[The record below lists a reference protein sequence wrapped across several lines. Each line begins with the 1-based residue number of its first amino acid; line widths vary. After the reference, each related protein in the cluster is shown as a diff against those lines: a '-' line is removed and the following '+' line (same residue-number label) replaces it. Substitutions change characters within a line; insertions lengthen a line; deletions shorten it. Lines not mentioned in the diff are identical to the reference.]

1 MQNLCHQLSG
11 LSLHCNFKFPVNT
24 TSRQGVKQLGIS
36 FMVLFFFAVPM
47 KVVGG
52 QIHSNWENSKPPA
65 LDYRPKLSMNIDP

>member
-1 MQNLCHQLSG
+1 M
-11 LSLHCNFKFPVNT
+11 NT
-24 TSRQGVKQLGIS
+24 TSLQGVKQLGIS

-65 LDYRPKLSMNIDP
+65 LDYGPKLSMNIDP

>member
-1 MQNLCHQLSG
+1 M
-11 LSLHCNFKFPVNT
+11 NT
-24 TSRQGVKQLGIS
+24 TSLQGVKQLGIS

-65 LDYRPKLSMNIDP
+65 LDASPKLSMNIDP